1 MFKIIQYYL
10 LILFLFNYNLF
21 ANKIEKFN
29 YIRQCNI
36 IDSLAKYNDSICKL
50 EIDRLGYQ
58 IQLVNSNN
66 IKSAYYRRLGLFYY
80 RQENFLN
87 SINSHKQASKYSKK
101 LNSKWALASD
111 YCNIGD
117 VYFTMKEYN
126 KALELYQSAF
136 ELYNTGTNLYFLEG
150 YIKFALAKT
159 YLKKENYFLALS
171 FSNSGLELLIRNDNN
186 NKKINSEKFRAEY
199 LIKNHLLL
207 GKINDNLNNL
217 PQMKIH
223 LDSTYR
229 LINKFQYSNYL
240 LEYHLLLETYNLKQ
254 NGNINDKSNLVSN
267 IKKVKKKKLYTVCV
281 DYYNLLKDEAK
292 TLGNFQ
298 HAIQFSDSIELYKE
312 KIFNVDK
319 ARAISHSQ
327 AKFETQKAE
336 FEREKALNENS
347 KLIIENLEKERRVKI
362 YLFTIL
368 IISLILTLLLFIY
381 RSKQKE
387 SKSRI
392 KIKDLKISSLLHKN
406 ELENLNGILEGQ
418 EKERD
423 RIAQDLHDSVG
434 GMLASVKMHF
444 NAIVSNNNFS
454 NDYEENLFNKANT
467 LLDESCT
474 EVRRVAH
481 DLHTAMQKQ
490 GGLKTQLINL
500 KNAVKISN
508 KMEISVFYDVDEHL
522 LPSVIEKQ
530 LYKITLELMS
540 NTLKHAKATK
550 VNLQIIGHE
559 KEIDFIFEDN
569 GIGFKVEGIERGLGL
584 TSIEKR
590 VKKMG
595 GILQI
600 DSHEKSGST
609 FIISINLPEL

>member
-1 MFKIIQYYL
+1 MKKIKFYL
-10 LILFLFNYNLF
+10 LTFF
-21 ANKIEKFN
+21 AIGFFSLPVISGNISKKDSIVYHK
-29 YIRQCNI
+29 CSI
-36 IDSLAKYNDSICKL
+36 IDSLSNSNDSLFQL
-50 EIDRLGYQ
+50 ELKRFYEF
-58 IQLVNSNN
+58 
-66 IKSAYYRRLGLFYY
+66 IKPFKKPRYHSYYYRRLGLFYF
-80 RQENFLN
+80 RQEKYLKAITNYQN
-87 SINSHKQASKYSKK
+87 SIEITK
-101 LNSKWALASD
+101 NSKHPWDLASD
-111 YCNIGD
+111 YSNMGD
-117 VYFTMKEYN
+117 IYFKMKEYN
-126 KALELYQSAF
+126 QAL
-136 ELYNTGTNLYFLEG
+136 NLY
-150 YIKFALAKT
+150 K
-159 YLKKENYFLALS
+159 
-171 FSNSGLELLIRNDNN
+171 
-186 NKKINSEKFRAEY
+186 
-199 LIKNHLLL
+199 
-207 GKINDNLNNL
+207 
-217 PQMKIH
+217 
-223 LDSTYR
+223 
-229 LINKFQYSNYL
+229 
-240 LEYHLLLETYNLKQ
+240 
-254 NGNINDKSNLVSN
+254 KSNLLFEDTKKDYFIKGHYKYQLAATYFELNDINLSLIFGKESVNYLSRTDNITKELNKERTRAEFLINSHILLAKIYLSKKEIDKLDYELDKCLYFINKYKFNNYKPLFDLYQGYSNLNSN
-267 IKKVKKKKLYTVCV
+267 IVLNFDKLYANLTTLKEKNHHSIVNK
-281 DYYNLLKDEAK
+281 YYKLFKESAVKQN
-292 TLGNFQ
+292 NFKS
-298 HAIQFSDSIELYKE
+298 ASRYNDSILVYQQ
-312 KIFNVDK
+312 KIFNADK
-319 ARAISHSQ
+319 ARSISYSQ
-327 AKFETQKAE
+327 AQFETQKAE
-336 FEREKALNENS
+336 FEREKAEIETQKEKRKSLQYLIGLIASLLGIAFVIYIWKTKQKADQS
-347 KLIIENLEKERRVKI
+347 KL
-362 YLFTIL
+362 
-368 IISLILTLLLFIY
+368 
-381 RSKQKE
+381 
-387 SKSRI
+387 

-508 KMEISVFYDVDEHL
+508 KMEISVFYDVDEQL

-550 VNLQIIGHE
+550 VNLQIIGHD

-590 VKKMG
+590 VTKMG